1 MHEMSY
7 SEGVLDLV
15 LRRAG
20 ERPVAR
26 IGVRIGAVHRVV
38 ADAFEQSF
46 QIAAVGS
53 PAEGA
58 ATEVV
63 VVPVRGHCRDCRH
76 DFEAHDP
83 SPACPACG
91 SLDVAAE
98 GGDEVVLEWLEY
110 VDTSAVAERPDQ
122 LVPAHTHHDHHDQP
136 DHPHQ
141 PDRPSDGLA
150 PDHPDDHARQGTPV
164 RAQSGG
170 I

>member
-26 IGVRIGAVHRVV
+26 IGVRVGAVHRVV

-46 QIAAVGS
+46 QIAALGG

-58 ATEVV
+58 TTEVV
-63 VVPVRGHCRDCRH
+63 VVPVHGHCMDCRH
-76 DFEAHDP
+76 DFESGDP

-91 SLDVAAE
+91 SLEVAAE

-110 VDTSAVAERPDQ
+110 VDTSASADRPDQ
-122 LVPAHTHHDHHDQP
+122 LVPAHTH
-136 DHPHQ
+136 
-141 PDRPSDGLA
+141 
-150 PDHPDDHARQGTPV
+150 DHPDDRADERADHAHERAPEQ
-164 RAQSGG
+164 AQSGG